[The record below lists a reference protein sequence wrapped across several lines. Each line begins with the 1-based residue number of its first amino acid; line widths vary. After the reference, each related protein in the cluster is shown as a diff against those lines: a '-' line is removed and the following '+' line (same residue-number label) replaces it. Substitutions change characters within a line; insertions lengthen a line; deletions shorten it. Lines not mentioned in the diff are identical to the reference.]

1 MSEDRFKNV
10 RFFGLSKWQTKN
22 WKKSRKISRSLCRF
36 SCTFIRFDSNHQQ
49 STWCWPWR
57 PITSLNNRLVLSTV
71 KAGTEVW
78 PQLWLNFTNVLVMCL
93 KIFVTYKKYSLT
105 KPLITDNFT
114 STCRSQI
121 GTTLDRDN
129 KKENSIIV
137 HGGTGCDGLQR
148 LDNFSYFVILEFFLW
163 FIWRSFPILE
173 KPWIFSA
180 NFQALSMSIADVRA
194 EMLGWRIMA
203 H

>member
-1 MSEDRFKNV
+1 
-10 RFFGLSKWQTKN
+10 
-22 WKKSRKISRSLCRF
+22 
-36 SCTFIRFDSNHQQ
+36 
-49 STWCWPWR
+49 
-57 PITSLNNRLVLSTV
+57 
-71 KAGTEVW
+71 
-78 PQLWLNFTNVLVMCL
+78 MCL

-114 STCRSQI
+114 STGPSQI

-148 LDNFSYFVILEFFLW
+148 LVNFFYLVILEFFLW
-163 FIWRSFPILE
+163 FIRISFHILE
-173 KPWIFSA
+173 KLRIFSEDFDMSISDTHKDVGDRFRA
-180 NFQALSMSIADVRA
+180 LGDFQALC
-194 EMLGWRIMA
+194 